1 MGGGFLRRVWSG
13 LRSTARS
20 SPRPRELVYLETP
33 SGVTPHEWRE
43 CTPVVTLMPGD
54 ESKSLAQGPEEWAA
68 HAKMERTAHA
78 LGVVLG
84 RLSKDDR
91 ENFQQSFHRVCC
103 LNSRDPEDVLVF
115 NQVLHLL
122 DEEMEKPDYC

>member
-1 MGGGFLRRVWSG
+1 MHLD
-13 LRSTARS
+13 
-20 SPRPRELVYLETP
+20 TP

-43 CTPVVTLMPGD
+43 CTPAITLMPGD
-54 ESKSLAQGPEEWAA
+54 GSGHSSQDPEEWAA

-78 LGVVLG
+78 LSVVLG
-84 RLSKDDR
+84 RLSKDYR

-103 LNSRDPEDVLVF
+103 LNSRGPEEILVV

-122 DEEMEKPDYC
+122 DEEMERPDYC